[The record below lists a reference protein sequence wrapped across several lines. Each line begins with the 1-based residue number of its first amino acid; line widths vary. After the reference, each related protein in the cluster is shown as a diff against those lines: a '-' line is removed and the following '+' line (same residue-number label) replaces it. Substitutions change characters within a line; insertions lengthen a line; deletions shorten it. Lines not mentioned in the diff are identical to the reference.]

1 MQGDGGRGGEERRPG
16 LLCRA
21 AVEHEEDGEA
31 ATADEDDAEDDVD
44 DEDVP
49 TEDTRDDG
57 HSLGEPQSLSLVFK
71 FIFFSF
77 SWDI

>member
-16 LLCRA
+16 LLGRT

-31 ATADEDDAEDDVD
+31 AAANEDDAEDDVD

-49 TEDTRDDG
+49 SEDSRDDR
-57 HSLGEPQSLSLVFK
+57 HSRDEPQSRSLVFK
-71 FIFFSF
+71 YIFY
-77 SWDI
+77 I